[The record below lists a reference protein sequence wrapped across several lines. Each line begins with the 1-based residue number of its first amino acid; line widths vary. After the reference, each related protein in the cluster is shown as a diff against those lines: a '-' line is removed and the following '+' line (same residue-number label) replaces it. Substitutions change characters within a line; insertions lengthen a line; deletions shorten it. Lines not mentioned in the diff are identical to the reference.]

1 MQAYDNPEYS
11 TSLNMEEAHI
21 ERKEFHVVSS
31 LGITT
36 GFQEFYKKWR
46 QEEYLTKREI

>member
-11 TSLNMEEAHI
+11 TSLNI
-21 ERKEFHVVSS
+21 EMADIEWNVFHVVSS

-46 QEEYLTKREI
+46 QEEYLTEREI